1 MVASRALTPT
11 GPRRAPPATAAA
23 TVTRAGTA
31 VALGLAVPAAPPPTA
46 TVLVVTRSSQASEV
60 GRYLDEAGLPAQ
72 VAASVPAPTRLAA
85 SVTAVVVFPDD
96 LPLAMAAML
105 KLRRARKALLLLLVT
120 SHPGRYQPL
129 TALAPDTTTLLPAP
143 AFGWHLVDEIRRHH
157 AAIGRSP

>member
-1 MVASRALTPT
+1 M
-11 GPRRAPPATAAA
+11 PPAP
-23 TVTRAGTA
+23 R
-31 VALGLAVPAAPPPTA
+31 PAAP

-72 VAASVPAPTRLAA
+72 LAASVPAPARLAP
-85 SVTAVVVFPDD
+85 STTAVVVFPDD
-96 LPLAMAAML
+96 LPLAMAAMV

-120 SHPGRYQPL
+120 SHPGRYQQL

-143 AFGWHLVDEIRRHH
+143 AFGWHVVDEIRRHH